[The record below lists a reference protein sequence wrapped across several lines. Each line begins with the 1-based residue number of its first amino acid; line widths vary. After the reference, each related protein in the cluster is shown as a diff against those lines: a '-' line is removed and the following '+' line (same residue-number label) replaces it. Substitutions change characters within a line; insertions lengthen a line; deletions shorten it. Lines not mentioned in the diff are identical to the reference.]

1 MTGFVLDVSVTMA
14 WHFEDEATPAL
25 WALLDRLLE
34 EGVAVPG
41 LWPLEVANVL
51 AMGERRGRST
61 PAKMAAFVEQLA
73 RLPVEVD
80 DESAERALRETLA
93 IARREALTAYDA
105 CYLELALRRGLPLA
119 TSDRGMRQAAHKLG
133 VPLLPA

>member
-14 WHFEDEATPAL
+14 WHLEDEATPAL

-119 TSDRGMRQAAHKLG
+119 TSDRGMRQAAHQLG
-133 VPLLPA
+133 VPLLPV